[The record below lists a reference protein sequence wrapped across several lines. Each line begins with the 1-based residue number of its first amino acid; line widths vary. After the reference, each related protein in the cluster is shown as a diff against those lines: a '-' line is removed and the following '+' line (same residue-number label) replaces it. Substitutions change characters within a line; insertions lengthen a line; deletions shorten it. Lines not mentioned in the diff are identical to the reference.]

1 MRKGNLIFDANF
13 ESGNMGTVEMVREGE
28 YNISIRPDTS
38 NARYRVW
45 FYFSVRNAVAGQCVI
60 FTITNF
66 SKTKSLYR
74 EGMTP
79 VVRSTSRPKWQR
91 MPAKAVYYYKSP
103 KNPAMYTL
111 SFVFLF
117 DNDQDTY
124 YFAYCFPYTY
134 TTLQQYLFQLE
145 QRKMS
150 YFSRMTLCRTVQ
162 HRRLDCLTITSPN
175 TDGRRKRLVVITARV
190 HPGETPASFVC
201 QGLIDFL
208 VSDDAVAKALRSRVI
223 FKVIP
228 MLNPDGVFEGNY
240 RAHFLGDDLNRHW
253 LKPSAWCHPT
263 VVAVKKLLGQGLGQR
278 PCDASGGQTN
288 LDFLSIFTRTR
299 H

>member
-1 MRKGNLIFDANF
+1 
-13 ESGNMGTVEMVREGE
+13 
-28 YNISIRPDTS
+28 
-38 NARYRVW
+38 
-45 FYFSVRNAVAGQCVI
+45 
-60 FTITNF
+60 
-66 SKTKSLYR
+66 
-74 EGMTP
+74 
-79 VVRSTSRPKWQR
+79 

-117 DNDQDTY
+117 DNDQDTYAQKNSAGRSCLLAQDETVPRY

-190 HPGETPASFVC
+190 
-201 QGLIDFL
+201 
-208 VSDDAVAKALRSRVI
+208 
-223 FKVIP
+223 
-228 MLNPDGVFEGNY
+228 
-240 RAHFLGDDLNRHW
+240 
-253 LKPSAWCHPT
+253 CH
-263 VVAVKKLLGQGLGQR
+263 L
-278 PCDASGGQTN
+278 
-288 LDFLSIFTRTR
+288 
-299 H
+299 